1 MISTP
6 QPPDMK
12 TPSVR
17 FLAVT
22 LPACLAML
30 PSALTAQSVPAA
42 PDEEKGV
49 VQMQSFTVTG
59 TFLKRLEEEKAL
71 PVTVVTE
78 EEIKLRGVVTPAEL
92 FASLPQAG
100 RVPISES
107 QASGADARGDIA
119 TVSLRGL
126 GSGNTLVLLNGRRLA
141 PHPIS
146 MPEGNIGVPSMG
158 TNINVLPTAAIAR
171 VEVLR
176 DGASAI
182 YGTDA
187 TAGVINTILRRDY
200 QGFDLSTRFATTEHG
215 GGTEWRATLA
225 GGLSF
230 NQNRTSLVFNY
241 DFLNREAIRN
251 SERDFSR
258 NADFRTRA
266 PAPWDGSTADNTVD
280 LRSDRGF
287 FGRFQ
292 RGTVTAANTVSGSR
306 PAGVT
311 SAQMATNG
319 TFYFVPTAPGATT
332 RTMQAT
338 EPDRSL
344 TSAVGGY
351 YMNVADFRFLLP
363 ETRRHNLYASL
374 DHQFNSRLSLFS
386 DLTYYRSD
394 SHNEREPSR
403 IDSTAD
409 NNIFVSAD
417 NPWNPFGSRFYS
429 PTGAP
434 NADGTPRLTGTPS
447 TVVLTRVTL
456 PEFGPRLIDV
466 RSETWRAL
474 AGLRGAAFGDW
485 NWESA
490 VLYSW
495 AETVDLESNAIKES
509 ELRDAAERATS
520 SALNPFMTTFSVSGG
535 ALLASGTRFVNP
547 ESVIAPLRG
556 TFYRRGET
564 TVGSWD
570 FRINGSLWNL
580 PAGPLGLAA
589 GGEYRRETYEDF
601 RDAESGRLSAA
612 DVSRLNLQA
621 RLVGDNNY
629 IQVSPSDDTDAS
641 RNLTAAFAE
650 IAVPLYRNREGTG
663 LQSAELSSAVR
674 FENYSDF
681 GDTTKPKVGLSAR
694 AFDWV
699 LLRGS
704 YNQAFRAPNL
714 ASLFSGAV
722 QRSITGVNDSYRASV
737 TSSSDD
743 GTTARRVS
751 LRTGNRGLKPEES
764 ETLTFGVVLEPP
776 ALKGFSF
783 GIDWWRMEQT
793 DAITRL
799 NAGNIIAEDTARL
812 LAANAAAVGQPVTA
826 VDLSNAGSPNIIR
839 NAVTPADQAAFA
851 AYNASRS
858 RDQQRAAVGTIRFVG
873 ESYLNAAGR
882 KLSGL
887 DFLVGY
893 RSPKTAYG
901 TFRAVAE
908 ASHLR
913 RFDEELVVGD
923 PVSELSWTDGNTR
936 WKGTLTLNWKYDDWS
951 VGWVTDY
958 TGRTKDSTIRTT
970 ALTAPW
976 ISSEGFLI
984 VDEAWVS
991 KFSVT
996 RQIRRSGWLGNSSV
1010 RVGVNNVFDA
1020 EPPFGL
1026 GGDTDG
1032 YLRGFGDPRG
1042 RAYYVEISKRL

>member
-1 MISTP
+1 
-6 QPPDMK
+6 MK
-12 TPSVR
+12 TTSRCFRTVSLLVCVALTP
-17 FLAVT
+17 F
-22 LPACLAML
+22 
-30 PSALTAQSVPAA
+30 ALTAQTVPAA
-42 PDEEKGV
+42 EKGV
-49 VQMQSFTVTG
+49 VQLQDFTVTG

-71 PVTVVTE
+71 PVTIVTE

-146 MPEGNIGVPSMG
+146 MPEGNFGVPSMG

-171 VEVLR
+171 IEVLR

-187 TAGVINTILRRDY
+187 TAGVVNTILRRDY
-200 QGFDLSTRFATTEHG
+200 QGFDLTTRFATTEQG

-225 GGLSF
+225 GGLTF
-230 NQNRTSLVFNY
+230 NERRTSLVFSY
-241 DFLNREAIRN
+241 EFFDREEIRN
-251 SERDFSR
+251 TQRAFAA
-258 NADFRTRA
+258 NADFRGRA

-287 FGRFQ
+287 YGRFQ
-292 RGTVTAANTVSGSR
+292 RGTVTAANTVTGSR

-319 TFYFVPTAPGATT
+319 TFFFVPTAPGATT
-332 RTMQAT
+332 RTLQAT
-338 EPDRSL
+338 EPSRV
-344 TSAVGGY
+344 VGSPVGDH
-351 YMNVADFRFLLP
+351 YMNVNDYRFLLP
-363 ETRRHNLYASL
+363 SSRRHNLYASL
-374 DHQFNSRLSLFS
+374 DHQLSSQVSFFS
-386 DLTYYRSD
+386 DFTYYRAD

-417 NPWNPFGSRFYS
+417 NPYNPFGSRFYH
-429 PTGAP
+429 PTGAA
-434 NADGTPRLTGTPS
+434 NTDGSPRLTGTPS
-447 TVVLTRVTL
+447 TVVLARVTL

-474 AGLRGAAFGDW
+474 AGLRGTAFRDWKWETAA
-485 NWESA
+485 
-490 VLYSW
+490 LYSW

-509 ELRDAAERATS
+509 QLRDAAERTDSA
-520 SALNPFMTTFSVSGG
+520 ALNPFMTTFSVVGSS
-535 ALLASGTRFVNP
+535 LVASGTRFVNP

-564 TVGSWD
+564 TIGSWD
-570 FRINGSLWNL
+570 FRVNGSLWEM
-580 PAGPLGLAA
+580 PAGPVGLAV

-601 RDAESGRLSAA
+601 RDVESGRLSAA
-612 DVSRLNLQA
+612 DVQRLNLRV

-629 IQVSPSDDTDAS
+629 IQISPSDNTDAR
-641 RNLTAAFAE
+641 RNLSAAFAE
-650 IAVPLYRNREGTG
+650 VAVPLYRDGRGAAV
-663 LQSAELSSAVR
+663 QSVELSGAVR
-674 FENYSDF
+674 FEKYSDF
-681 GDTTKPKVGLSAR
+681 GDTAKPKVGLSSR
-694 AFDWV
+694 VHDWI

-722 QRSITGVNDSYRASV
+722 QRSITGVNDAYRATV

-751 LRTGNRGLKPEES
+751 LRTGNRSLKPEEA
-764 ETLTFGVVLEPP
+764 ETLTVGIVLEPP

-799 NAGNIIAEDTARL
+799 NAPNIIADDTARL
-812 LAANAAAVGQPVTA
+812 LAANVAALSQPVTS
-826 VDLSNAGSPNIIR
+826 VDLSAAGSPNIIR
-839 NAVTPADQAAFA
+839 NPVTAADQAAFA
-851 AYNASRS
+851 AYNATRT
-858 RDQQRAAVGTIRFVG
+858 RDQQRATVGTIRFVG

-882 KLSGL
+882 DLSGV

-901 TFRAVAE
+901 TFRATVE
-908 ASHLR
+908 VSHLQ
-913 RFDEELVVGD
+913 RFEEQLETGGQ
-923 PVSELSWTDGNTR
+923 VSELHWTDGNTE
-936 WKGTLTLNWKYDDWS
+936 WKGTFTLGWKHKAWNF
-951 VGWVTDY
+951 GWVTDY
-958 TGRTKDSTIRTT
+958 TGKTKDSSIRTT
-970 ALTAPW
+970 TATAPW
-976 ISSEGFLI
+976 ISGEGFLI
-984 VDEAWVS
+984 VGESWLSKVS
-991 KFSVT
+991 LGRQFS
-996 RQIRRSGWLGNSSV
+996 SNGWWGNSSI
-1010 RVGVNNVFDA
+1010 RVGVNNVFNA

-1042 RAYYVEISKRL
+1042 RTFFIELSKRL

>member
-1 MISTP
+1 MSAI
-6 QPPDMK
+6 
-12 TPSVR
+12 
-17 FLAVT
+17 T
-22 LPACLAML
+22 LPACLAL
-30 PSALTAQSVPAA
+30 LSVVVKAQSMPPPASA
-42 PDEEKGV
+42 SQEV
-49 VQMQSFTVTG
+49 VQLQSFSVTG

-187 TAGVINTILRRDY
+187 TAGVVNTILRRNY
-200 QGFDLSTRFATTEHG
+200 QGFDVSTRFATTEHG

-230 NQNRTSLVFNY
+230 NQNRTTLVFNY
-241 DFLNREAIRN
+241 DFLDREEIRN
-251 SERDFSR
+251 SERAFAR

-266 PAPWDGSTADNTVD
+266 PAPWNGTTADNTVD

-287 FGRFQ
+287 LGRFQ
-292 RGTVTAANTVSGSR
+292 RGTVSAANTVSGSR

-311 SAQMATNG
+311 AAQVATNG
-319 TFYFVPTAPGATT
+319 TFYFVPSAPGATT

-351 YMNVADFRFLLP
+351 YMNVADFRFLIP

-374 DHQFNSRLSLFS
+374 DHQFGRELSFFS
-386 DLTYYRSD
+386 DLTYYRAD

-434 NADGTPRLTGTPS
+434 NADGTPRLTGAPS
-447 TVVLTRVTL
+447 SVVLTRVTL

-466 RSETWRAL
+466 QSETWRMV
-474 AGLRGAAFGDW
+474 AGLRGTVLGNW
-485 NWESA
+485 KWESA
-490 VLYSW
+490 LLYSR

-509 ELRDAAERATS
+509 ELRDAAERTTS
-520 SALNPFMTTFSVSGG
+520 NALNPFMTTFSVSGG
-535 ALLASGTRFVNP
+535 ALVASGTPFVNP

-580 PAGPLGLAA
+580 PAGPLGVAA

-601 RDAESGRLSAA
+601 RDVESGRLSAA
-612 DVSRLNLQA
+612 DVQRLRLQP

-629 IQVSPSDDTDAS
+629 IQVSPSDNTDAR
-641 RNLTAAFAE
+641 RNLSAAFAE
-650 IAVPLYRNREGTG
+650 VAVPLYRDRQGAG
-663 LQSAELSSAVR
+663 LQSAELSSAAR
-674 FENYSDF
+674 FEKYSDF
-681 GDTTKPKVGLSAR
+681 GSTTKPKIGLSAR

-699 LLRGS
+699 MLRGS
-704 YNQAFRAPNL
+704 FNQAFRAPNL

-722 QRSITGVNDSYRASV
+722 QRSITGVSDVYRATV
-737 TSSSDD
+737 TGSSDD
-743 GTTARRVS
+743 STTARRVS
-751 LRTGNRGLKPEES
+751 LRTGNRSLKPEES
-764 ETLTFGVVLEPP
+764 ETLTIGLVLEPP
-776 ALKGFSF
+776 ALKGFSI
-783 GIDWWRMEQT
+783 GLDWWWMKQT

-799 NAGNIIAEDTARL
+799 NSGDIIAHDTALL
-812 LAANAAAVGQPVTA
+812 LAANSAAVGQAVTA

-839 NAVTPADQAAFA
+839 NAVTAADQAAFA
-851 AYNASRS
+851 AYNAGRP
-858 RDQQRAAVGTIRFVG
+858 RNQQRAAVGTIRFVG

-893 RSPKTAYG
+893 RSPKTTFG
-901 TFRAVAE
+901 TFRSSLE
-908 ASHLR
+908 ASHLLQ
-913 RFDEELVVGD
+913 FDEELVAGGPID
-923 PVSELSWTDGNTR
+923 KLSWTDGNTR
-936 WKGTLTLNWKYDDWS
+936 WKGTFTLGWKHGDWGI
-951 VGWVTDY
+951 GWVTDY

-970 ALTAPW
+970 AITSPR
-976 ISSEGFLI
+976 ISGEGYLI
-984 VDEAWVS
+984 VDESWVS
-991 KFSVT
+991 KISVT

-1010 RVGVNNVFDA
+1010 RIGVNNVFDA

-1042 RAYYVEISKRL
+1042 RAYFIEFSKRL